1 MLSSLTVKNYIL
13 IDDLCLDFESGFSAF
28 TGETGAGKSI
38 LIDAIN
44 ILGGDKFTTDLIRQG
59 TDKSYLEALFIT
71 KHPRV
76 SSILNEYGIESEEG
90 RLIISREL
98 SRDGKSNSRING
110 KSVPVSVLRLIA
122 NELIDIHSQHDT
134 QYLLNSKTHLS
145 LLDAYH
151 PSKHIES
158 VESAWKAYKNVWD
171 DLEEKKRSSLNPD
184 ELDYLKF
191 QLQELQDAHVVLGE
205 DLELESKLKA
215 IMAFEKN
222 SNRLELAVQSL
233 DQGDSVPLRLH
244 EAMKQLQ
251 GIEGITQLEPL
262 LASIQSHYYDLQ
274 DHISE
279 LKRIQSS
286 FSYDEYELNQIQER
300 LFILGKLKK
309 KFGSSLERV
318 LEQQSQIEERIQLIE
333 IRFEVLDALQRQKES
348 LYASFLDL
356 AHQLSQ
362 ERKLQAKSLEKAV
375 LEHCKDLYLE
385 KAAFEISFKEHE
397 GNSRGIDEV
406 EFLIS
411 MNPGEPLR
419 PLVKV
424 ASGGE
429 LSRLMLGLKVVFNQ
443 LQAIETVIFDEI
455 DAGVSGRVASSI
467 GLKMKQ
473 LAQHAQVFSVT
484 HLAQVAAYAKQH
496 YYVHK
501 LQMDHQTTTQIKR
514 LIDQERKEALSLI
527 LSGTVSEASLEA
539 SQELLDHAQSTL

>member
-1 MLSSLTVKNYIL
+1 MLTSLTVKNYIL
-13 IDDLCLDFESGFSAF
+13 IDDLSLDFESGFSAF

-71 KHPRV
+71 DHPRV
-76 SSILNEYGIESEEG
+76 EALLQEYGIEWEEG

-98 SRDGKSNSRING
+98 TRDGKSNSRING
-110 KSVPVSVLRLIA
+110 KSVPVSALRLVT

-134 QYLLNSKTHLS
+134 QYLLNPKTHLS
-145 LLDAYH
+145 LVDAYH
-151 PSKHIES
+151 PSTLMDS
-158 VESAWKAYKNVWD
+158 VETAWKAYKKVYD
-171 DLEEKKRSSLNPD
+171 DLEDKKRSSLNPD

-191 QLQELQDAHVVLGE
+191 QLNELQEAHVVLGE
-205 DLELESKLKA
+205 DVELEARLKA
-215 IMAFEKN
+215 IMAYEKN
-222 SNRLELAVQSL
+222 SNRLDLAVQSL
-233 DQGDSVPLRLH
+233 DQGDSVPFRMH
-244 EAMKQLQ
+244 EAIKQLQ

-262 LASIQSHYYDLQ
+262 IASIESQYYDLQ
-274 DHISE
+274 EHISE

-286 FSYDEYELNQIQER
+286 FSYDEYELNHIQER
-300 LFILGKLKK
+300 LFVLGKLKK
-309 KFGSSLERV
+309 KFGFSLEAV
-318 LEQQSQIEERIQLIE
+318 LEQQSQIEERIKLIE
-333 IRFEVLDALQRQKES
+333 NRFEVLDALQQQKES
-348 LYASFLDL
+348 LYATFLDL
-356 AHQLSQ
+356 SRELSQ
-362 ERKLQAKSLEKAV
+362 ERKKHAKSLEKAV

-385 KAAFEISFKEHE
+385 KALFEITFREHE
-397 GNSRGIDEV
+397 GNSKGIDEV

-429 LSRLMLGLKVVFNQ
+429 LSRLMLGLKVVFNE

-473 LAQHAQVFSVT
+473 LAKHAQVFSVT
-484 HLAQVAAYAKQH
+484 HLAQVAAYARHH
-496 YYVHK
+496 YYVAK
-501 LQMDHQTTTQIKR
+501 NQLEHQTTTQIKR
-514 LIDQERKEALSLI
+514 LDDHERTEALSLI
-527 LSGTVSEASLEA
+527 LSGTISEASLEA
-539 SQELLDHAQSTL
+539 SQELLDHAQSNP

>member
-1 MLSSLTVKNYIL
+1 MLTSLTVKNYIL
-13 IDDLCLDFESGFSAF
+13 IDDLSLDFESGFSAF

-71 KHPRV
+71 DHPRV
-76 SSILNEYGIESEEG
+76 EALLQEYGIEWEEG

-98 SRDGKSNSRING
+98 TRDGKSNSRING
-110 KSVPVSVLRLIA
+110 KSVPVSALRLVT

-134 QYLLNSKTHLS
+134 QYLLNPKTHLS
-145 LLDAYH
+145 LVDAYH
-151 PSKHIES
+151 PSTLMDS
-158 VESAWKAYKNVWD
+158 VETAWKAYKKVYD
-171 DLEEKKRSSLNPD
+171 DLEDKKRSSLNPD

-191 QLQELQDAHVVLGE
+191 QLNELQEAHVVLGE
-205 DLELESKLKA
+205 DVELEARLKA
-215 IMAFEKN
+215 IMAYEKN
-222 SNRLELAVQSL
+222 SNRLDLAVQSL
-233 DQGDSVPLRLH
+233 DQGDSVPFRMH
-244 EAMKQLQ
+244 EAIKQLQ

-262 LASIQSHYYDLQ
+262 IASIESQYYDLQ
-274 DHISE
+274 EHISE

-286 FSYDEYELNQIQER
+286 FSYDEYELNHIQER
-300 LFILGKLKK
+300 LFVLGKLKK
-309 KFGSSLERV
+309 KFGFSLEAV
-318 LEQQSQIEERIQLIE
+318 LEQQSQIEERIKLIE
-333 IRFEVLDALQRQKES
+333 NRFEVLDALQQQKES
-348 LYASFLDL
+348 LYETFLDL
-356 AHQLSQ
+356 SRELSQ
-362 ERKLQAKSLEKAV
+362 ERKKHAKSLEKAV

-385 KAAFEISFKEHE
+385 KALFEITFREHE
-397 GNSRGIDEV
+397 GNSKGIDEV

-429 LSRLMLGLKVVFNQ
+429 LSRLMLGLKVVFNE

-473 LAQHAQVFSVT
+473 LAKHAQVFSVT
-484 HLAQVAAYAKQH
+484 HLAQVAAYARHH
-496 YYVHK
+496 YYVAK
-501 LQMDHQTTTQIKR
+501 NQLEHQTTTQIKR
-514 LIDQERKEALSLI
+514 LDDHERTEALSLI
-527 LSGTVSEASLEA
+527 LSGTISEASLEA
-539 SQELLDHAQSTL
+539 SQELLDHAQSNP

>member
-1 MLSSLTVKNYIL
+1 MLTSLTVKNYIL
-13 IDDLCLDFESGFSAF
+13 IDDLSLDFESGFSAF

-71 KHPRV
+71 DHPRV
-76 SSILNEYGIESEEG
+76 EALLQEYGIEWEEG

-98 SRDGKSNSRING
+98 TRDGKSNSRING
-110 KSVPVSVLRLIA
+110 KSVPVSALRLVT

-134 QYLLNSKTHLS
+134 QYLLNPKTHLS
-145 LLDAYH
+145 LVDAYH
-151 PSKHIES
+151 PSTLMDS
-158 VESAWKAYKNVWD
+158 VETAWKAYKKVYD
-171 DLEEKKRSSLNPD
+171 DLEDKKRSSLNPD

-191 QLQELQDAHVVLGE
+191 QLNELQEAHVVLGE
-205 DLELESKLKA
+205 DAELEARLKA
-215 IMAFEKN
+215 IMAYEKN
-222 SNRLELAVQSL
+222 SNRLDLAVQSL
-233 DQGDSVPLRLH
+233 DQGDSVPIRMH
-244 EAMKQLQ
+244 EAIKQLQ

-262 LASIQSHYYDLQ
+262 IASIESQYYDLQ
-274 DHISE
+274 EHISE

-286 FSYDEYELNQIQER
+286 FSYDEYELNHIQER
-300 LFILGKLKK
+300 LFVLGKLKK
-309 KFGSSLERV
+309 KFGFSLEAV
-318 LEQQSQIEERIQLIE
+318 LEQQSQIEERIKLIE
-333 IRFEVLDALQRQKES
+333 NRFEVLDALQQQKES
-348 LYASFLDL
+348 LYETFLDL
-356 AHQLSQ
+356 SRELSQ
-362 ERKLQAKSLEKAV
+362 ERKKHAKSLEKAV

-385 KAAFEISFKEHE
+385 KALFEITFREHE
-397 GNSRGIDEV
+397 GNSKGIDEV

-429 LSRLMLGLKVVFNQ
+429 LSRLMLGLKVVFNE

-473 LAQHAQVFSVT
+473 LAKHAQVFSVT
-484 HLAQVAAYAKQH
+484 HLAQVAAYARHH
-496 YYVHK
+496 YYVAK
-501 LQMDHQTTTQIKR
+501 NQLEHQTTTQIKR
-514 LIDQERKEALSLI
+514 LDDHERTEALSLI
-527 LSGTVSEASLEA
+527 LSGTISEASLEA
-539 SQELLDHAQSTL
+539 SQELLDHAQSNP